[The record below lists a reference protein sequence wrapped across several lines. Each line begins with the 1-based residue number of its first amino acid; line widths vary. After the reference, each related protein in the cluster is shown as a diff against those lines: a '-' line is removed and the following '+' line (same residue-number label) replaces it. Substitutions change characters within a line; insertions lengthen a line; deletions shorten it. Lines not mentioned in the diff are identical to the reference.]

1 MIDLTAFGDMFVSH
15 TWLWIPISCAVII
28 SLLLWSGRI
37 RQPGMVNVVAIG
49 LILPCINLSMIATGA
64 MVAADQLTLDLVALL
79 PF

>member
-37 RQPGMVNVVAIG
+37 RQPGIVNLFAIG

>member
-1 MIDLTAFGDMFVSH
+1 
-15 TWLWIPISCAVII
+15 
-28 SLLLWSGRI
+28 
-37 RQPGMVNVVAIG
+37 MVNLFAIG